1 MRLDEIREIARI
13 EADREDGYRHR
24 INVCVAAGCLS
35 CQSASVKDAFEKEIA
50 KRGLENWC
58 RVKGVGCLGLCS
70 GGPLVA
76 IEPAG
81 ILYHGVSVSDVSDV
95 WVSGVLI
102 VRPCP
107 RPSLPS
113 KSNL

>member
-58 RVKGVGCLGLCS
+58 RVKGLPPLKMLPLTNPSFRGIFRPIQLCQ
-70 GGPLVA
+70 GF
-76 IEPAG
+76 
-81 ILYHGVSVSDVSDV
+81 
-95 WVSGVLI
+95 
-102 VRPCP
+102 
-107 RPSLPS
+107 
-113 KSNL
+113 